1 MSICLIGKSC
11 SGKDTVTKE
20 LISMGYEKIITY
32 TTRPQR
38 NREIDGIH
46 YHFISEKL
54 FKKMIEDGVFAE
66 WREYK
71 TKSGTWYY
79 GSLLADY
86 RGRKKVII
94 LTPDGYKKIQNIIS
108 NNKISFKTFYLRVS
122 NRTLKKRM
130 FNRDSDKT
138 ESKRRY
144 KADKKDFR
152 GIKWHVDYVIDNEHR
167 EAFETALICKEIDEN
182 EERYKIVREY

>member
-1 MSICLIGKSC
+1 M
-11 SGKDTVTKE
+11 
-20 LISMGYEKIITY
+20 
-32 TTRPQR
+32 
-38 NREIDGIH
+38 
-46 YHFISEKL
+46 ISEKL

-108 NNKISFKTFYLRVS
+108 NNKISFLPTFLSMVMPCFQY
-122 NRTLKKRM
+122 NRNL
-130 FNRDSDKT
+130 
-138 ESKRRY
+138 Y
-144 KADKKDFR
+144 
-152 GIKWHVDYVIDNEHR
+152 IHPYEH
-167 EAFETALICKEIDEN
+167 
-182 EERYKIVREY
+182 

>member
-11 SGKDTVTKE
+11 SGKDTVAKE
-20 LISMGYEKIITY
+20 LVCMGYERIVTY

-38 NREIDGIH
+38 KGEIDGIH

-54 FKKMIEDGVFAE
+54 FKKMIEDGAFAE

-71 TKSGTWYY
+71 TKSGTWFY
-79 GSLLADY
+79 GSLLTDY

-94 LTPDGYKKIQNIIS
+94 LTPDGYKKVQNII
-108 NNKISFKTFYLRVS
+108 NNKKISFKTFYLKVS
-122 NRTLKKRM
+122 NKTIKKRM
-130 FNRDSDKT
+130 YNRDSDKT

-152 GIKWHVDYVIDNEHR
+152 GIKWQVDYVIDNEHR
-167 EAFETALICKEIDEN
+167 EAFETALICKEINEN
-182 EERYKIVREY
+182 EERFKIVREY